1 MPPIFPS
8 VPPAADDGLDFD
20 AAITRQEQLCDALE
34 ALADSLPE
42 RIDTYAAMQLAGRIV
57 PTLKRCQRLE
67 ERVIFPM
74 ILERAHAPVQMID
87 RLRTEHME
95 DEDQAIQLTAA
106 IRAYA
111 QYPHREDAGS
121 LGYAL
126 RGLFQPLR
134 RHTAFD
140 RDILLP
146 MYRRAL
152 LD

>member
-67 ERVIFPM
+67 ERVISRHLLSMYLFLQYFQFCHY
-74 ILERAHAPVQMID
+74 IL
-87 RLRTEHME
+87 
-95 DEDQAIQLTAA
+95 
-106 IRAYA
+106 
-111 QYPHREDAGS
+111 S
-121 LGYAL
+121 K
-126 RGLFQPLR
+126 
-134 RHTAFD
+134 
-140 RDILLP
+140 ILLNICS
-146 MYRRAL
+146 L
-152 LD
+152 S